1 MGLGQLRKPR
11 CPMMP
16 KAFPA
21 LDFYFISCILEP
33 IVYIF
38 CTRYLNSH
46 PWRDREIPMSEWKTS
61 ACILC
66 ECNCGIQV
74 QLGGEGDGEIVRIRG
89 DKDHPAS
96 QGYLCQKASGLNYY
110 QNGKDRVTTPL
121 RRRPDGSFE
130 AIDWDTAIAE
140 VSQRLLAVRDRDG
153 GDKIFYYGG
162 GGQGNHLPG
171 GYATGIRRVLG
182 MKFRSNALA
191 QEKTG
196 EFWVNGQ
203 MFGNHVK
210 GDFEHCEVAIFLGK
224 NPWHSHGLP
233 RARAWLRDFSKDPA
247 RSMIVID
254 PVVSET
260 ANFAD
265 IHLRV
270 KPGTDAWLLAA
281 MVALLV
287 QQGKYRQDWLAEHAT
302 GLEPVLAAFADIPVA
317 QYCETAGVPLEQVQ
331 QAVDLVSGAASVAM
345 AEDLGIQM
353 NLHSTLSSYLEKL
366 LWALCGQFGNPG
378 GQYIPAAL
386 QNIAGSGRSTRVS
399 PVAGAPIISGLV
411 PCNVI
416 ADEIL
421 TDHPDRYR
429 AMVIETANP
438 VHSLAD
444 SQRFS
449 QALRSLDTVVVIDV
463 AMSETARQADYIL
476 PAATQYEK
484 WEATFFNFEFPEN
497 YFHLRKPLFDAPEG
511 ALPEAE
517 IHTRLIEAMGAM
529 PEHLCAELTAALE
542 AGGREAYRGRFMQ
555 ALAED
560 PTAADLA
567 PVILYRTLGP
577 TLSEGAAA
585 AALLWPVALGFAMRE
600 PESLRRAGFDG
611 DPLTQ
616 GETLFDA
623 IIAGHSGIVF
633 AKDDYASNWSRLGNE
648 GKVRL
653 DVPDL
658 LAELPALG
666 QPQAGLVSD
675 DYPFVLMAGER
686 RDYSANTIYRD
697 AQWRRKD
704 PQGALRMSPE
714 DAQRLGVASG
724 ATVRIT
730 TRAGT
735 ALAPVEVTARMQCG
749 HLSLPNGF
757 GLDNDDGSRSG
768 VAVNELTSL
777 DNRDRFAGTPHH
789 KYVPARV
796 EAA

>member
-1 MGLGQLRKPR
+1 
-11 CPMMP
+11 
-16 KAFPA
+16 
-21 LDFYFISCILEP
+21 
-33 IVYIF
+33 
-38 CTRYLNSH
+38 
-46 PWRDREIPMSEWKTS
+46 MSEWKTS

-74 QLGGEGDGEIVRIRG
+74 QLGGENDREIVRIRG

-110 QNGKDRVTTPL
+110 QNGKDRVTSPL
-121 RRRPDGSFE
+121 RRRPDGTFE

-140 VSQRLLAVRDRDG
+140 VSQRLMAVRDQHG

-171 GYATGIRRVLG
+171 GYATAIRRLLG
-182 MKFRSNALA
+182 MRYRSNALA

-203 MFGNHVK
+203 MFGGHVK

-224 NPWHSHGLP
+224 NPWHSHGVP
-233 RARAWLRDFSKDPA
+233 RARAWMRDFSKDPQ

-254 PVVSET
+254 PVLTES
-260 ANFAD
+260 AKFAD

-281 MVALLV
+281 MVGLLV
-287 QQGKYRQDWLAEHAT
+287 QQGKFRRDWLKQHAT
-302 GLEPVLAAFADIPVA
+302 GLDPVLQAFGGIPVQA
-317 QYCETAGVPLEQVQ
+317 YCDEAGVPLEQVQ
-331 QAVDLVSGAASVAM
+331 AAVDLISGAQSVAM
-345 AEDLGIQM
+345 FEDLGIQM
-353 NLHSTLSSYLEKL
+353 NRHSTLASYLEKL

-378 GQYIPAAL
+378 GQYIPASL
-386 QNIAGSGRSTRVS
+386 QNIAGSGRSSSRS
-399 PVAGAPIISGLV
+399 PVVGAPIISGLV

-444 SQRFS
+444 SKRFT
-449 QALRSLDTVVVIDV
+449 QALRSLDTVVVIDI

-476 PAATQYEK
+476 PASTQYEK
-484 WEATFFNFEFPEN
+484 WEATFFNFEFPDN
-497 YFHLRKPLFDAPEG
+497 YFHLRKPLFEPIG
-511 ALPEAE
+511 NTLPEPE
-517 IHTRLIEAMGAM
+517 IHARLVEAMGAM
-529 PEHLCAELTAALE
+529 PEHLCGELRAALAE
-542 AGGREAYRGRFMQ
+542 GGRDAYRERFM
-555 ALAED
+555 AAMAED
-560 PTAADLA
+560 PTTADLA

-577 TLSEGAAA
+577 SLPEGAAA
-585 AALLWPVALGFAMRE
+585 AAVLWPIALGFAMRE
-600 PESLRRAGFDG
+600 PEALRRAGFDG
-611 DPLTQ
+611 DPLAQ
-616 GETLFDA
+616 SDALFDA
-623 IIAGHSGIVF
+623 ILAGHSGIVF
-633 AKDDYASNWSRLGNE
+633 ARDDYDSVWSRLGNE

-658 LAELPALG
+658 LAELPVLENPPATL
-666 QPQAGLVSD
+666 AGG

-686 RDYSANTIYRD
+686 RDYSANTIFRD
-697 AQWRRKD
+697 AGWRRKD
-704 PQGALRMSPE
+704 AQGSLRMSPD
-714 DAQRLGVASG
+714 DAQRLGLASG

-730 TRAGT
+730 TKVGS
-735 ALAPVEVTARMQCG
+735 ALAPVEVTERMLSG
-749 HLSLPNGF
+749 HVSLPNGY
-757 GLDNDDGSRSG
+757 GLDNEDGGRNG
-768 VAVNELTSL
+768 VALNELTSVE
-777 DNRDRFAGTPHH
+777 DQDRFAGTPHH
-789 KYVPARV
+789 KYVPARI